1 MIETERAQVFTS
13 LHRKGNPLILYNIWD
28 VGTAKAAQQAGA
40 KAVATSSAAV
50 AMANGFTD
58 RQNLPLD
65 LALANLRR
73 IVAAVDVPVTLDFE
87 SGYASSPDDLRPN
100 IRRVIEAGAV
110 GINFEDQIIGGEGLY
125 SIEAQCAR
133 IAAVRQAAEEAS
145 FPLFIN
151 ARTDLFLK
159 KDVSEHTE
167 ALLDEAITRAKAYMR
182 AGASGFFAPGLRQEA
197 LIRKLCDASPLPVNI
212 MIYAGAFAPGQL
224 AACGVSRISYGTVP
238 YGAMLEFLKADAER
252 AFADGN

>member
-1 MIETERAQVFTS
+1 MVDTERAQVFKD

-28 VGTAKAAQQAGA
+28 AGTAKAVQQAGA

-50 AMANGFTD
+50 AMANGYTD

-87 SGYASSPDDLRPN
+87 SGYAASPDDLRPN

-125 SIEAQCAR
+125 SIDVQCAR
-133 IAAVRQAAEEAS
+133 IAAVRQAADEAS
-145 FPLFIN
+145 LPLFVN

-159 KDVSEHTE
+159 KDVSEHNE
-167 ALLDEAITRAKAYMR
+167 ALVDEAIARAEAYMQ
-182 AGASGFFAPGLRQEA
+182 AGASGIFAPGLRHEN

-212 MIYAGAFAPGQL
+212 MIYSGAFAPGQL
-224 AACGVSRISYGTVP
+224 AACGVSRISYGGVS
-238 YGAMLEFLKADAER
+238 YGAMLTFLKTDAER